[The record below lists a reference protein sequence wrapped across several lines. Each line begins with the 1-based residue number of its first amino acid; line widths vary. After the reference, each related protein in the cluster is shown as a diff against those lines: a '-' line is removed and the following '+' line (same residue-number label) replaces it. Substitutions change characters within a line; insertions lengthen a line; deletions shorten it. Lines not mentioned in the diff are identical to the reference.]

1 MEFLSKYAEGL
12 SDYSLE
18 ALSGPQSL
26 LVLGLGAIGGFFVLS
41 RVWTFVRVLLS
52 LFVLPGKSVRV
63 KLHLYACS
71 SIGRKG

>member
-1 MEFLSKYAEGL
+1 MECLSKYAESL
-12 SDYSLE
+12 SNYSLE

-52 LFVLPGKSVRV
+52 LFVLPGKSVRM
-63 KLHLYACS
+63 KLPHCTCI
-71 SIGRKG
+71 SIGTKE